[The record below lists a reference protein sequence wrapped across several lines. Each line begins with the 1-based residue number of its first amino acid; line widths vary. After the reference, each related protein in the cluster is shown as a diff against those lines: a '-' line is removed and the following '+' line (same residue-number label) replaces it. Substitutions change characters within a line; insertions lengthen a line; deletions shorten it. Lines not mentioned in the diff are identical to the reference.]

1 MKGAPRKTR
10 YVKATQLKEDNMA
23 VYTLPEL
30 PYDYSALEPYISGE
44 IMELHHDKH
53 HKAYVD
59 GANTALDKLAEAR
72 DKADFGAIN
81 KLEKDL
87 AFNLAGHVNHSVFWK
102 NMAPKGSAPERPT
115 DELGAA
121 IDEFFG
127 SFDNMKAQFT
137 AAATGIQ
144 GSGWASLVWDPLG
157 KRINTL
163 QFYDHQNNLPA
174 GSIPLLQLDMWEHAF
189 YLQYKNVKG
198 DYVKSWWNVVNW
210 DDVALRFSEARVA

>member
-137 AAATGIQ
+137 AAATGIPAVLRSPEQ
-144 GSGWASLVWDPLG
+144 PAGRLHPAAAARHVGARL
-157 KRINTL
+157 
-163 QFYDHQNNLPA
+163 LPA
-174 GSIPLLQLDMWEHAF
+174 VQERQG
-189 YLQYKNVKG
+189 
-198 DYVKSWWNVVNW
+198 
-210 DDVALRFSEARVA
+210 